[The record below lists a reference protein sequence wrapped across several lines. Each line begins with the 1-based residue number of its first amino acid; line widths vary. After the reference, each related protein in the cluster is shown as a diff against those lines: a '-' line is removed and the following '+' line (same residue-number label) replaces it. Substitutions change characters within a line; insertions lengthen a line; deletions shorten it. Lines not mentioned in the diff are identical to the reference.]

1 MNKQLDIMMN
11 ENVTTAEVQVK
22 KPPLIRYLTMAAI
35 GVGVFIVLVLLFALG
50 GSVINPA
57 VESTMQKLGLGDQI
71 VAAETSPVAYAWKN
85 PGEFQNSLAAG
96 NMKNT
101 SNTNTLVPKMS
112 SATIWNWGTTLS
124 AGCAA
129 DGSWSVSDKTAYSG
143 QLLFYADIYIDAT
156 MQNAIKNGQVTTFTV
171 SLASKQVG
179 GAFWRSVGNITGS
192 YFLCS
197 SSTGNSSAGLN
208 DMGDSFNASATDR
221 FDIDIQGSRVDM
233 SFDGTINLT
242 GQDKK
247 IRFGVYY
254 NINKN
259 SSTVAADVF
268 APAPTYSG
276 MTTDGYNNSHL
287 KIGLGGVGSVGGN
300 IVSLNS
306 SAYGNKNP
314 VNSFDGTCAYNSSHI
329 FGGTVIDNIKAEAN
343 PGYYFAGW
351 TVTGTVTATID
362 KTSTT
367 LALTGGAYLKG
378 TVTVIAVFRQITVEN
393 LKDIYYYTQEW
404 SGGSPVFESDGVT
417 VKAVGQG
424 PYVNKPTGISGDTI
438 QNFAI
443 GGGIHSAAGLHTF
456 SSEANMYQA
465 LDDKAVATLNTQP
478 KHAGF
483 YRMMVGIFE
492 NGEQTNSNAVLGY
505 VIIESFEIK
514 QIAIDDSTLSTT
526 SIASRA
532 YSSFAYTPTPSVI
545 DIEVG
550 VGSGTYRLRG
560 GVDYDM
566 SEFSYA
572 NNINVSKA
580 DPASLQYKTLN
591 KNFNGQGFIY
601 FNITQLDINDF
612 GFTYD
617 TTMAKEI
624 MWNYGTLIKNA
635 SGVVTDRVGLT
646 YNGYEQRPEVLL
658 IRIKGK
664 VFKAGSSTERV
675 DSNLTEVTFTIYS
688 KDYNKTANLYKDYYV
703 FNGDTVVEQYK
714 PLDGGSIGAGNT
726 SYYIKT
732 KEGSSE
738 ILDFKNNINI
748 CTYDGSGADAD
759 CASFDIVLEDN
770 NNMKGEMTCFFNIQP
785 LDLTSIYHKD
795 NYTVLDVSALTDSY
809 TSGLDTDAY
818 VYYGGVEIK
827 PIPEVVYVK
836 VSGLNPWYKDSNG
849 LYSQNAAF
857 YDVTFAIN
865 RTDGNAVWSNSVQSN
880 TGISYQAGA
889 NVNYLS
895 ASVFTEG
902 FNNSFA
908 SKGEAD
914 SEVNPYAQ
922 NTYSLNYTYSN
933 NIEVTY
939 AADGSTYAAAASITI
954 PLVDGNIKGIV
965 TTHFVIEPRDLSSAS
980 PNGKHDTV
988 GVFAFTIDDNG
999 SYIENPVYVENYT
1012 GSAITPSLPVLG
1024 YANTSKGI
1032 APELTEGKDF
1042 VYSYAN
1048 NETVT
1053 QSAVIIAT
1061 GQGNYKGSV
1070 SAYFYITAMNLDDY
1084 TVTIS
1089 PLDAVYYTGN
1099 VISPDPQEITF
1110 TVSKGS
1116 FNKEFTVFTNVISTN
1131 NNAVSI
1137 VAEKQGENLY
1147 VTPST
1152 GNRNYITVKF
1162 VGLKADES
1170 DLVHLGTS
1178 TVGTDG
1184 RFYST
1189 KEYVID
1195 FDIQAKDISTLTTAG
1210 EGSWRANWLTYQE
1223 GKYVQYDGTSKQGL
1237 TIVWNEEKDTD
1248 NTVVIRDLKASSILD
1263 LQKLHFG
1270 ASEDLLDQGVRVD
1283 YVLADN
1289 AWGENINAGITAG
1302 SVTFKGVG
1310 NYTGTITLY
1319 FQIMPRRFD
1328 LIQTVITLDMS
1339 EGSGYDSTQL
1349 GYYFTGD
1356 SIKPLVTSMVDNQL
1370 GVTLKQ
1376 DVDFVVHYGKYL
1388 ADDSERLNVYV
1399 QNGGKVTLE
1408 GIGNYANETATTFN
1422 ILPVEQEVWMLDP
1435 YKIEEN
1441 ITPSD
1446 KENTRN
1452 NPLELESKA
1461 TDLTKQV
1468 YADYQIDAS
1477 PNNMFGEITLIGYT
1491 TALYPVPRMVTFT
1504 VKNLSGSNATIASVT
1519 YESLE
1524 KVTIDGVEVAKTT
1537 AKLRFSGYGVI
1548 RIFAEQLDND
1558 LLSGGDKVV
1567 IKLDETNPNG
1577 ILHII
1582 SKNNSEHISYS
1593 NHGNYLNSKYD
1604 AYNWGDRTKD
1614 DAIYSIYGKR
1624 QDSVSGGLP
1633 SSYTRVYGNDNEK
1646 VEPGLASYNA
1656 VNQFHMVAEG
1666 LTDDGAPV
1674 VRIIGDSGATRY
1686 IEFANAGTAVIKIY
1700 HDGFINET
1708 AANDSEA
1715 YMPFTRTINVTVE
1728 KRQLHISIN
1737 PLTVEYG
1744 INPLTST
1751 EDGQRFVLSFVT
1763 KDNSTNGDPY
1773 TGLSYG
1779 DGKYDSPEQ
1788 IITNIYD
1795 TANPGVIIKY
1805 NPDDHKGVTGVGL
1818 THTIIVEAGGVIEGA
1833 KYDNYQISYFAGNLT
1848 VVKKK
1853 LEAFVTNTGIENL
1866 ITKVYG
1872 TLNPTD
1878 YTVAYRGFVYNENE
1892 DAIITAPSVDYS
1904 SLPID
1909 ANAYENGN
1917 QCSYKVALKGGV
1929 SGNYEIVECY
1939 VTVTI
1944 EQAEVELS
1952 LNAPSFDYD
1961 GKRKALDASYVTV
1974 TKVGGSGAIT
1984 SEPIRTDGD
1993 ITFRYDTN
2001 QAKDAPFLAGSYIV
2015 WVTFNAA
2022 EFDNYKITTKR
2033 FDNALV
2039 INRVAPSIIFSE
2051 LQAEWTGSPLPLSYF
2066 QVSVRAVE
2074 GGRTPLN
2081 TEVKE
2086 IYFAPVKCTLI
2097 GTDEYGN
2104 DLYEE
2109 AHCQREQFTLL
2120 TATNAPT
2127 DIGIYDIVVVYV
2139 ANAGDVYCDTE
2150 ETFKS
2155 SMNADGIRYVEIT
2168 RGLATIN
2175 IRNDHHEYEYN
2186 GSARALDIETDFAD
2200 IIFTPK
2206 GSSEIV
2212 KLNKA
2217 NAVIEYEAGIDNN
2230 GKIIY
2235 GLTAPKDAGTYSVR
2249 VTYTP
2254 TADEE
2259 VAKTVKIF
2267 TNAITITQ
2275 YDLSA
2280 HNGIGLNIVGF
2291 KTFTFDALSHAL
2303 TVTDVVL
2310 QGAPID
2316 VANGIRPSGSINI
2329 QFTHIE
2335 TGVSVDAPLNVGS
2348 YKATIVYT
2356 SLESGDNYTASSK
2369 YETDKVI
2376 QITPAN
2382 VNIELDGTY
2391 TYNFT
2396 GEGKQIQ
2403 GVSYYGVPVD
2413 GGYDVPQG
2421 KLQYA
2426 YRTAGTMELYSSQL
2440 PTNAGTY
2447 DVEVTFVPATNSNY
2461 SQYTKRFTSVI
2472 TIKKVFPTIVI
2483 NKMSF
2488 AYGDPIVVDYVV
2500 RGASYDLEGPM
2511 NTVGANVT
2519 IQYGTRYTTEG
2530 GGIGYDWSSSVP
2542 TASGTYS
2549 VWISYN
2555 PPTLNSNY
2563 EMASQIGYDVLVI
2576 NNILPTF
2583 ELENEVATYDGNSH
2597 VSATAKLKDRYGNY
2611 YTKFQGVDE
2620 GLEYYYGIIS
2630 YQYRATGA
2638 GSSVS
2643 WTDSAPVNVGS
2654 YDVRIT
2660 YTENR
2665 LGDVFS
2671 STSATFIG
2679 AVKIEELVITVM
2691 PIYGQGHVYNGMSAD
2706 GNDVAYVYTYVQNG
2720 YKYMVYSMV
2729 GDLERNEIL
2738 DLSKAEYVDQAGNVY
2753 SIVTDASLLTDA
2765 WRDYYQRALSI
2776 VSATF
2781 KDGDEELTVN
2791 YSDLNVT
2798 SGLADYTSPS
2808 GKKYV
2813 LDLDNSFAYLD
2824 NGFRYELSVER
2835 GYYFSVVD
2843 SYGAVKVIEV
2853 DLDKLVYTG
2862 ANEGILT
2869 ITTAGIPT
2877 NYVVNLNTLKATANG
2892 EVYDIYNTV
2901 GLITYTDGVFHYSER
2916 IDYSS
2921 AFLTTTD
2928 GKLIYVVANGDTY
2941 LIDLSAGTVNL
2952 IVALSIKD
2960 VEFNYYDIDGEVVNQ
2975 VVNASKL
2982 NAMYTA
2988 NAYIGYYEV
2997 RTGLNVI
3004 INLANRT
3011 VRIPTFYD
3019 LTIENAV
3026 GGTTYKFTDAYGEN
3040 FILTAYDFIKTE
3052 TPNVYI
3058 YDFYGDVFYVD
3069 VANEQVR
3076 SALNLF
3082 EFNVVEESIS
3092 QVVDGIKQSI
3102 SVDVR
3107 EFQYDIIRNGK
3118 RYDKIKLYDEDYDVE
3133 KSTLIGGV
3141 EFSGN
3146 FALMAQSAGEY
3157 RIELGTLAA
3166 GRNYEIDFI
3175 AGTHYLVDRKELTIK
3190 FTNES
3195 SSVYDGE
3202 NKVVEFVIEGLLG
3215 YDEVETLLI
3224 YDGDNLN
3231 VTSGGY
3237 SAVVSID
3244 SDNYVLVGGRSDV
3257 YFIEPAVMAPI
3268 VVEKVENIVYDG
3280 AKHILELKNVER
3292 GATVT
3297 YAGGDSAPY
3306 FVAPGT
3312 YSVIAVVSKPN
3323 YVSQE
3328 VELRMT
3334 IAKALYTVTALE
3346 VPGSLKY
3353 GDALPELRCDSDLGT
3368 IKLDTNQILSP
3379 LQEIYTWTFT
3389 PNSSDFFKYYQ
3400 GNAQGGN
3407 AITGTIKLD
3416 VQKAQA
3422 KIELSGELVQSLTKP
3437 ETLRSFINGEAASV
3451 ENVTIIYVG
3460 TDGMRYSQM
3469 PQTAGKYT
3477 VLVTY
3482 AGDDNYAETTYE
3494 TILTIEQESNLDW
3507 LYVVGIALLVLT
3519 VFSTV
3524 FFLMRRRKSI
3534 D

>member
-1 MNKQLDIMMN
+1 MNKQLDFMIN
-11 ENVTTAEVQVK
+11 ENVTTEVQVK
-22 KPPLIRYLTMAAI
+22 KPPILRYLTMTAI

-50 GSVINPA
+50 GSVVNPA

-85 PGEFQNSLAAG
+85 PSPDQN
-96 NMKNT
+96 NT
-101 SNTNTLVPKMS
+101 NYTNTISSMSVKGNTNTLIPKLS
-112 SATIWNWGTTLS
+112 SASGWNWG
-124 AGCAA
+124 
-129 DGSWSVSDKTAYSG
+129 GSINGGDMNANGWSTEGNNNDYNG
-143 QLLFYADIYIDAT
+143 EMIFYVDIDIDVT
-156 MQNAIKNGQVTTFTV
+156 MRNAIKNGQVTTFSISMAV
-171 SLASKQVG
+171 SQVG
-179 GAFWRSVGNITGS
+179 TGNKVDNGTIYGTF
-192 YFLCS
+192 FLCS
-197 SSTGNSSAGLN
+197 STTGTAGSADLN
-208 DMGDSFNASATDR
+208 AMGESFSQQKYDKFDDNCYWERHNYSFSDSIT
-221 FDIDIQGSRVDM
+221 
-233 SFDGTINLT
+233 LT
-242 GQDKK
+242 GSDKK
-247 IRFGVYY
+247 IRFGLYYRIDRNGNGWGDVY
-254 NINKN
+254 
-259 SSTVAADVF
+259 
-268 APAPTYSG
+268 APSPTYSG
-276 MTTDGYNNSHL
+276 MTTNGYTNSHL

-300 IVSLNS
+300 IVSLNTA
-306 SAYGNKNP
+306 AYGNKNP
-314 VNSFDGTCAYNSSHI
+314 VNSFDNTCAYSAGTASTL
-329 FGGTVIDNIKAEAN
+329 GGVVIDNIKAEAN

-351 TVTGTVTATID
+351 TVSGTVTASID

-367 LALTGGAYLKG
+367 LNLTGGAYLKG
-378 TVTVIAVFRQITVEN
+378 TVTVTAVFRKINVEN
-393 LKDIYYYTQEW
+393 LKDVYYYTQLW
-404 SGGSPVFESDGVT
+404 NGSSPVFEADGVT
-417 VKAVGQG
+417 VQAVGQG
-424 PYVNKPTGISGDTI
+424 PKVSVPAGQSGDTI

-443 GGGIHSAAGLHTF
+443 GGGIYSSSGLHTF
-456 SSEANMYQA
+456 SSESNMYWA
-465 LDDKAVATLNTQP
+465 TGNIGVSTLNTQP

-483 YRMMVGIFE
+483 YRMLVSIFE
-492 NGEQTNSNAVLGY
+492 SGEQTDSNKVLGY

-514 QIAIDDSTLSTT
+514 QIAIDDSTVSTT

-532 YSSFAYTPTPSVI
+532 YSSFAYTPTPSII

-550 VGSGTYRLRG
+550 VGSGKYRLIG

-566 SEFSYA
+566 SKFRYM
-572 NNINVSKA
+572 NNVNVTTEES
-580 DPASLQYKTLN
+580 PTSLQYSTLN
-591 KNFNGQGFIY
+591 KNFQGEGFID
-601 FNITQLDINDF
+601 FEITQLDINDF

-617 TTMAKEI
+617 ATMAKEI
-624 MWNYGTLIKNA
+624 MWNYGTLIKN
-635 SGVVTDRVGLT
+635 SNGVVTDRVGLT
-646 YNGYEQRPEVLL
+646 YNGYEQRPDVLL

-714 PLDGGSIGAGNT
+714 ALDGGSIGKANT

-732 KEGSSE
+732 KDNGT
-738 ILDFKNNINI
+738 LNFKNNINI

-759 CASFDIVLEDN
+759 CASFDIVLSDG

-795 NYTVLDVSALTDSY
+795 NYTVLDVNALTDSY

-836 VSGLNPWYKDSNG
+836 VSGLNPWYKDANG
-849 LYSQNAAF
+849 LYSQQSI

-865 RTDGNAVWSNSVQSN
+865 RTNGNAVWNASVQNN

-889 NVNYLS
+889 NVNHLTTS
-895 ASVFTEG
+895 IFTEG
-902 FNNSFA
+902 FNNTFA

-914 SEVNPYAQ
+914 GEVNPYAQ
-922 NTYSLNYTYSN
+922 NSYSLNYTYAN
-933 NIEVTY
+933 NTEVVYAADGVTY
-939 AADGSTYAAAASITI
+939 AAGASITI
-954 PLVDGNIKGIV
+954 PLVDGNIMGVV
-965 TTHFVIEPRDLSSAS
+965 TTHFVIEPRDLASQS

-988 GVFAFTIDDNG
+988 GVFAFTLDDNG
-999 SYIENPVYVENYT
+999 AYLENPVHVENYT
-1012 GSAITPSLPVLG
+1012 GSAIQPVLPVLG
-1024 YANTSKGI
+1024 YANTGRGI

-1042 VYSYAN
+1042 VYSYSN
-1048 NETVT
+1048 NDTVT

-1061 GQGNYKGSV
+1061 GRGNYKGSV
-1070 SAYFYITAMNLDDY
+1070 SAYFYVTAMNLDDY
-1084 TVTIS
+1084 TVTIA
-1089 PLDAVYYTGN
+1089 PLKAVSYTGN
-1099 VISPDPQEITF
+1099 VISPNPQEITF
-1110 TVSKGS
+1110 TASKGDFS
-1116 FNKEFTVFTNVISTN
+1116 KEFTVLTNVVSTN
-1131 NNAVSI
+1131 KYAVSI

-1147 VTPST
+1147 VTPTT
-1152 GNRNYITVKF
+1152 GKSNYVTVKF

-1178 TVGTDG
+1178 AAGTDG

-1189 KEYVID
+1189 KEYVIS
-1195 FDIQAKDISTLTTAG
+1195 FEIEAKDIGELASSG
-1210 EGSWRANWLTYQE
+1210 EGSWRANWLKYQD

-1237 TIVWNEEKDTD
+1237 TVVWAEEKDDD
-1248 NTVVIRDLKASSILD
+1248 NTVVIRDLKASSSLN
-1263 LQKLHFG
+1263 LQKLHYG
-1270 ASEDLLDQGVRVD
+1270 ASVDLLDQGVRVD

-1289 AWGENINAGITAG
+1289 AWGENINAGTQSG
-1302 SVTFKGVG
+1302 SVTFRGVG

-1319 FQIMPRRFD
+1319 FQIMQRRLD

-1339 EGSGYDSTQL
+1339 EDSGYDSDNL
-1349 GYYFTGD
+1349 GYFFTGTA
-1356 SIKPLVTSMVDNQL
+1356 ITPQVTSVKDNGL
-1370 GVTLKQ
+1370 GVTLKE
-1376 DVDFVVHYGKYL
+1376 DVDFVVHYGAYE

-1408 GIGNYANETATTFN
+1408 GIGNYTSETSTTFT
-1422 ILPVEQEVWMLDP
+1422 ILPIGQTVWMEDP
-1435 YKIEEN
+1435 YSIESN
-1441 ITPSD
+1441 VTPSN

-1452 NPLELESKA
+1452 NPLQLESLA

-1477 PNNMFGEITLIGYT
+1477 PNNMYGEITLVGYT
-1491 TALYPVPRMVTFT
+1491 TALYPVPRMITFT
-1504 VKNLSGSNATIASVT
+1504 IKNLSGSNATIASIT
-1519 YESLE
+1519 YESIE
-1524 KVTIDGVEVAKTT
+1524 KVTHETYGEIAKTT
-1537 AKLRFSGYGVI
+1537 ATLRFSGYGVI

-1577 ILHII
+1577 ILHIV
-1582 SKNNSEHISYS
+1582 SKNNSERISYS

-1604 AYNWGDRTKD
+1604 SYNWGDRSEGD
-1614 DAIYSIYGKR
+1614 EIYSIYGKR

-1633 SSYTRVYGNDNEK
+1633 YNYVRVYGNDNEK
-1646 VEPGLASYNA
+1646 VEPGLASYNT
-1656 VNQFHMVAEG
+1656 VNQFKMIAEG
-1666 LTDDGAPV
+1666 TTEDGKPV
-1674 VRIIGDSGATRY
+1674 VNVIGTSGAHRY
-1686 IEFANAGTAVIKIY
+1686 LEFANAGTAVVKIY
-1700 HDGFINET
+1700 HDGFVNMT

-1728 KRQLHISIN
+1728 KRQLDISIN

-1744 INPLTST
+1744 VNPLTST
-1751 EDGQRFVLSFVT
+1751 EDGKKFVLSFTT
-1763 KDNSTNGDPY
+1763 KDTSTNGDDY

-1779 DGKYDSPEQ
+1779 DGKSDTAEQ
-1788 IITNIYD
+1788 IIANVYD
-1795 TANPGVIIKY
+1795 SVNPGVIIKY
-1805 NPDDHKGVTGVGL
+1805 NENDHKGVS
-1818 THTIIVEAGGVIEGA
+1818 THTIIVEAGGVVKGA
-1833 KYDNYQISYFAGNLT
+1833 KYDNYQIAYFAGYLT
-1848 VVKKK
+1848 VEKKK
-1853 LEAFVTNTGIENL
+1853 LEAFVSNTGTENL

-1872 TLNPTD
+1872 APNPTD

-1892 DAIITAPSVDYS
+1892 DVIITAPSVDYS
-1904 SLPID
+1904 TLPID

-1944 EQAEVELS
+1944 DQAEVELS
-1952 LNAPSFDYD
+1952 INAPAVNYD
-1961 GKRKALDASYVTV
+1961 GKRKPIDPSCVTV
-1974 TKVGGSGAIT
+1974 SKVGGENT
-1984 SEPIRTDGD
+1984 SIPLRKEGD
-1993 ITFRYDTN
+1993 VTFRYDTN
-2001 QAKDAPFLAGSYIV
+2001 QSKDAPFLTGSYIV
-2015 WVTFNAA
+2015 WVTFTATD
-2022 EFDNYKITTKR
+2022 FDNYKTTTKR

-2039 INRVAPSIIFSE
+2039 INRVAPNIVFSA
-2051 LQAEWTGSPLPLSYF
+2051 LQAEWTGNFLPLSYF
-2066 QVSVRAVE
+2066 QASVRAIE

-2081 TEVKE
+2081 TEIKE

-2097 GTDEYGN
+2097 GTDANGN

-2109 AHCQREQFTLL
+2109 VHLEREQFTLL
-2120 TATNAPT
+2120 TATNTPV

-2150 ETFKS
+2150 ETFES
-2155 SMNADGIRYVEIT
+2155 SMNAGGTRYVEIT

-2175 IRNDHHEYEYN
+2175 IKNAQHEYEYN
-2186 GSARALDIETDFAD
+2186 GASRALDINSDFDD

-2206 GSSEIV
+2206 GSAETVI
-2212 KLNKA
+2212 LNKA
-2217 NAVIEYEAGIDNN
+2217 NAVIEYEAGVDSEGNL
-2230 GKIIY
+2230 IY
-2235 GLTAPKDAGTYSVR
+2235 GLTAPKNAGTYSVK
-2249 VTYTP
+2249 VTYNP
-2254 TADEE
+2254 TVDEE

-2267 TNAITITQ
+2267 TDAITITQ

-2280 HNGIGLNIVGF
+2280 HNGIGLSIMGF
-2291 KTFTFDALSHAL
+2291 RTFTFDALPHSL

-2316 VANGIRPSGSINI
+2316 VSNGIRPAGSVNV

-2335 TGVSVDAPLNVGS
+2335 TGVTVDAPLNVGS

-2382 VNIELDGTY
+2382 VNIELDGAY

-2396 GEGKQIQ
+2396 GEGKPIQ

-2426 YRTAGTMELYSSQL
+2426 YRTAGTMELYSASL
-2440 PTNAGTY
+2440 PTNAGSY
-2447 DVEVTFVPATNSNY
+2447 DVEVTFVPDANSNY

-2483 NKMSF
+2483 NKMNF

-2511 NTVGANVT
+2511 NTVGANVI
-2519 IQYGTRYTTEG
+2519 IQFGTRYTTAD

-2542 TASGTYS
+2542 VASGTYS
-2549 VWISYN
+2549 VKISYV

-2563 EMASQIGYDVLVI
+2563 ETANQTGYDVLVI
-2576 NNILPTF
+2576 NNILPEF
-2583 ELENEVATYDGNSH
+2583 ELENKVATYDGSSH
-2597 VSATAKLKDRYGNY
+2597 ASVVAKLKDRYGNY

-2638 GSSVS
+2638 SSSTS
-2643 WTDSAPVNVGS
+2643 WTDNAPVNVGS

-2679 AVKIEELVITVM
+2679 AVKIEELVISVM

-2720 YKYMVYSMV
+2720 YKYMVYSTV

-2738 DLSKAEYVDQAGNVY
+2738 DLSKAEYVDELGNVY
-2753 SIVTDASLLTDA
+2753 SIITDASLTTEA
-2765 WRDYYQRALSI
+2765 WRDYYERNLSI

-2781 KDGDEELTVN
+2781 QDGEETVTVN
-2791 YSDLNVT
+2791 YSDLSVT
-2798 SGLADYTSPS
+2798 SGLADYTAPS
-2808 GKKYV
+2808 GQKYV
-2813 LDLDNSFAYLD
+2813 LDLDNFFAYL
-2824 NGFRYELSVER
+2824 NSGFNYELSVER
-2835 GYYFSVVD
+2835 GYYFSIVD
-2843 SYGAVKVIEV
+2843 SYGAVKVVEI
-2853 DLDKLVYTG
+2853 DLDKIVYTG
-2862 ANEGILT
+2862 SNEGIFT
-2869 ITTAGIPT
+2869 VTTAGIPT
-2877 NYVVNLNTLKATANG
+2877 NYVVNMNTLKATANG

-2901 GLITYTDGVFHYSER
+2901 GLITYTDGTFHYSER

-2921 AFLTTTD
+2921 AFLTTAD
-2928 GKLIYVVANGDTY
+2928 GRLIYIVSNGDTY
-2941 LIDLSAGTVNL
+2941 LINLSEGTVNL
-2952 IVALSIKD
+2952 IAGLAVQD
-2960 VEFNYYDIDGEVVNQ
+2960 VEFNYYDVEGEIINQ

-3052 TPNVYI
+3052 MPNVYI

-3076 SALNLF
+3076 SALNLY

-3107 EFQYDIIRNGK
+3107 EFQYEIIRNGK
-3118 RYDKIKLYDEDYDVE
+3118 HYDKIKLYDEDYDVE

-3460 TDGMRYSQM
+3460 TDGTRYSQM

-3494 TILTIEQESNLDW
+3494 TILTIEQESNLEW